1 MKKKTI
7 YTTLVVLGLIV
18 AGVVLMSSVGTR
30 DSGSLRTIAHEA
42 STARTVE
49 DGDIADY
56 YSGKVSQLVSQG
68 PYISESLH
76 EKGDNFLIEPPTDVR
91 LADLVEPEKEVTLLW
106 FSAVWCEVCKR
117 MRPYVAPT
125 VNFYE
130 KDISLKEINL
140 DRNRKLVQ
148 DLGIFASPTFI
159 VLDKQGFELFR
170 YNGASQPQ
178 LDGQMRRALNI

>member
-1 MKKKTI
+1 MKKSGVITAIVILGLVAGGIFLMSLSGKREEGAVAAAVHTNASRQGVAAGI
-7 YTTLVVLGLIV
+7 LAGDYTGLPTLVY
-18 AGVVLMSSVGTR
+18 
-30 DSGSLRTIAHEA
+30 D
-42 STARTVE
+42 
-49 DGDIADY
+49 
-56 YSGKVSQLVSQG
+56 G
-68 PYISESLH
+68 PYISTSLH
-76 EKGDNFLIEPPTDVR
+76 ESGDNFLIEPPTDVTLAE
-91 LADLVEPEKEVTLLW
+91 LADSEHPVTMLW

-148 DLGIFASPTFI
+148 GLGIFASPTFI

-170 YNGASQPQ
+170 YNVA
-178 LDGQMRRALNI
+178 